1 MAAQLQAVVEEFFAA
16 LDELDLGRLIPMFAE
31 DVEEIDE
38 VSRRWLRGKSEVM
51 PHFTEFVKSATSVK
65 SVISNACERT
75 WGDVAVVTCWLDQAY
90 TFDGKDA
97 SISAPTTLL
106 LERQNGDWRIRL
118 FHSYPLPEA

>member
-1 MAAQLQAVVEEFFAA
+1 MAAQPQAVVEEFFAA
-16 LDELDLGRLIPMFAE
+16 LDELDLDRLIPMFAD

-65 SVISNACERT
+65 SVISNAHERT
-75 WGDVAVVTCWLDQAY
+75 WGDVGVLTCWLDQAY

-97 SISAPTTLL
+97 SISAPTTIV
-106 LERQNGDWRIRL
+106 LERQNGEWRFGL

>member
-1 MAAQLQAVVEEFFAA
+1 MAAQPQAVVEEFFAA
-16 LDELDLGRLIPMFAE
+16 LDELDLDRLIPMFAE

-38 VSRRWLRGKSEVM
+38 VSRRWLRGKGEVV

-65 SVISNACERT
+65 SVISNARERT